1 MLAARRF
8 CFLLALA
15 ALFALAASLFLSPS
29 LAAQVQGVPAMEF
42 HGVPS
47 SGIGGMSA
55 AFSAVRPNAN
65 VPGYGAAAFGCCA
78 NFFLPSSFTPL
89 VPYSPIATAHRERRH
104 HHGRGDQIVGV
115 VEPVYIPYAVPYA
128 VDSEDAA
135 EDQDD
140 SGAAVSPPAEEPGRL
155 AAPRTVGT
163 RTRKFSANGGP
174 EYPEQKADGDSGYDA
189 APDSATESAPVAP
202 PDPPEPVVAQPTTV
216 LVFKDG
222 HRSEV
227 VNYAIVGDTLFDFSG
242 ERAHK
247 IPIANLDIPATQKAN
262 DASGVEFKLPPGGDA
277 ASRLK
282 SPAN

>member
-1 MLAARRF
+1 
-8 CFLLALA
+8 
-15 ALFALAASLFLSPS
+15 
-29 LAAQVQGVPAMEF
+29 MEF
-42 HGVPS
+42 HGVPP

-55 AFSAVRPNAN
+55 AFSAVRANAN
-65 VPGYGAAAFGCCA
+65 VPGYGVAAFGCCA
-78 NFFLPSSFTPL
+78 NFFFPSSFTPL

-104 HHGRGDQIVGV
+104 HHRRGDQIVGV
-115 VEPVYIPYAVPYA
+115 AEPVYIPYAVPYA
-128 VDSEDAA
+128 AYSEDAA

-155 AAPRTVGT
+155 AAPRTGSAG
-163 RTRKFSANGGP
+163 RQQFSPNGVP
-174 EYPEQKADGDSGYDA
+174 EYSEHKSDGDSGDDS
-189 APDSATESAPVAP
+189 APDTESDPVAP

-262 DASGVEFKLPPGGDA
+262 DASGVEFKLPPGGNA

-282 SPAN
+282 